1 MYGRS
6 DEEWDQMVRAGYAF
20 LLERAKMGRPT
31 TYTELNAVLRRRTG
45 LQGFDFEQADERA
58 AMGYL
63 LGQIVTLDQKQYPA
77 QMISALVIYL
87 NENDAGSGFYQLAQH
102 LDLLERRP
110 STARK
115 EQFWSDQ
122 LKLLKNRWS

>member
-6 DEEWDQMVRAGYAF
+6 DEEWDQLVRAGHVF
-20 LLERAKMGRPT
+20 LLERAKLDRPT

-45 LQGFDFEQADERA
+45 LRGFDFEQADERA

-63 LGQIVTLDQKQYPA
+63 LGRIVTLDQEQYPE

-102 LDLLERRP
+102 LNLLERRP
-110 STARK
+110 SAARK
-115 EQFWSDQ
+115 EKFWSDQ
-122 LKLLKNRWS
+122 LKLLKNRSS